1 MIYNITAATGN
12 LGVKIV
18 EEALKYIPPQNL
30 VLTVRNPEK
39 AAQFQKQGIQIKQA
53 NYRSEKALT
62 AAFEGTD
69 VLIYIPSL
77 TFPSV
82 ARIMEFENAIVAA
95 ENLRIKQFIFIGFMA
110 DHGNNPFKMSPFFGY
125 VQRRLAS
132 GNVPYTYI
140 RNGMYSDPLPPY
152 LQELAKRGQLLY
164 PVADQRISFISRKD
178 LAKAIVQIALREDL
192 HDNEYTLT
200 GPKAWSM
207 DELADL
213 LSRISKTRIR
223 YKPLSNQQ
231 FAELYD
237 EPKGFGPILVSLY
250 EAAAMGLMAEVT
262 EDFERITG
270 EKAEDLSTY
279 IEREYE
285 KLSLIPE
292 KKTE

>member
-18 EEALKYIPPQNL
+18 EEALKYIAPENL
-30 VLTVRNPEK
+30 VLTVRNPDK
-39 AAQFQKQGIQIKQA
+39 AIHFQQQGVGVKQA
-53 NYRSEKALT
+53 NYRSEQALA
-62 AAFEGTD
+62 AAFSGTD

-95 ENLRIKQFIFIGFMA
+95 EKTGVKQFIFIGFMA

-132 GNVPYTYI
+132 GKVPYTYI

-152 LQELAKRGQLLY
+152 LPELARRGKVLY
-164 PVADQRISFISRKD
+164 PVADQQISFISRAD
-178 LAKAIVQIALREDL
+178 LAKAIVQIAVMEEL
-192 HDNEYTLT
+192 HGHEYTLT

-207 DELADL
+207 HELAELMSQVSGSPIVYD
-213 LSRISKTRIR
+213 
-223 YKPLSNQQ
+223 PLTNEQ

-237 EPKGFGPILVSLY
+237 EPKGFGPVLVSLY
-250 EAAAMGLMAEVT
+250 EAAAKGLMGEVT

-279 IEREYE
+279 IDREYRR
-285 KLSLIPE
+285 LS
-292 KKTE
+292 